1 MKVYDFSLIGV
12 SDDINTGSMSL
23 PTTIVCF
30 IGFEGT
36 ECSVC
41 LMMGFLVVFL
51 TIGSANGLGPHKP
64 KLASSDR
71 GLDV

>member
-12 SDDINTGSMSL
+12 SDDINTGSTSL
-23 PTTIVCF
+23 STTIVCF
-30 IGFEGT
+30 IGFKGT
-36 ECSVC
+36 ERLVC
-41 LMMGFLVVFL
+41 LVMGFLVVFL